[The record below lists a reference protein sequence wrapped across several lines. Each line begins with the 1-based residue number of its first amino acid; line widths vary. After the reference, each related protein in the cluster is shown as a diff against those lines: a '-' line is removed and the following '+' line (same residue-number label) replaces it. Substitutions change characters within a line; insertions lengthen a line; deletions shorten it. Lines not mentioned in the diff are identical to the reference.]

1 MRCRETALHLA
12 LIFGHIETAKA
23 LVASGADVHATDSDG
38 YPLVSTQSTPA
49 ARTVRGRVTATG
61 TTQRKSL
68 RRGLLARFVQ
78 CAPCPAEGRGSA
90 DIYVISIYIHYLLCI
105 IYVHL

>member
-49 ARTVRGRVTATG
+49 ARTVRGTDSDGYHTAEE
-61 TTQRKSL
+61 
-68 RRGLLARFVQ
+68 LASRAV
-78 CAPCPAEGRGSA
+78 SA
-90 DIYVISIYIHYLLCI
+90 DRAVCAVPSRGAGLGGHI
-105 IYVHL
+105 